1 MCEGEREGLY
11 IVVYTVY
18 QENGARLRL
27 CVKER
32 ERETRRSLPLRECG

>member
-32 ERETRRSLPLRECG
+32 ERDEEKFACP